1 MANLN
6 VDIDLND
13 LDIDSDEL
21 MDWITE
27 RLSNREIIEA
37 LDLDRD
43 EKADIAE
50 AWGVV
55 NDIEIS
61 DIVSWAQ
68 LASMGDLHEVASVI
82 ISQMAR
88 DYQNLDVYLD
98 QAREQRDAAR
108 AERDR
113 WTTRANALLH
123 ATDVALELLREAE
136 ASSEA
141 INKLEQ
147 LQRAGAPV

>member
-1 MANLN
+1 
-6 VDIDLND
+6 
-13 LDIDSDEL
+13 

-55 NDIEIS
+55 NDIEVS

-68 LASMGDLHEVASVI
+68 LAGMGDLHEVASVI

-88 DYQNLDVYLD
+88 DYQNLDHYRD
-98 QAREQRDAAR
+98 DAREQRDVAR
-108 AERDR
+108 AERDK
-113 WTTRANALLH
+113 WLTRANSLLH
-123 ATDVALELLREAE
+123 ATDVALESTAR
-136 ASSEA
+136 S
-141 INKLEQ
+141 
-147 LQRAGAPV
+147 

>member
-6 VDIDLND
+6 IDIELND
-13 LDIDSDEL
+13 LDIDHDEL
-21 MDWITE
+21 MDCITE

-55 NDIEIS
+55 NDIEVS

-68 LASMGDLHEVASVI
+68 LAGMGDLHEVASVI

-88 DYQNLDVYLD
+88 DYQNLDHYRD
-98 QAREQRDAAR
+98 DAREQRDVAR
-108 AERDR
+108 AERDK
-113 WTTRANALLH
+113 WFTRANSLLH

-141 INKLEQ
+141 ISKLEQ
-147 LQRAGAPV
+147 LQRVDAPV